1 MGKRIIKL
9 NDLVKIAS
17 MSALLAVCSW
27 VTIPL
32 PFSGVPV
39 TLQTFAVFFAIE
51 FIGCKRALVSYIVY
65 LAIGAVGVPVFSGFG
80 GGVGHL
86 LGPTG
91 GYLFGF
97 VFTCIFCM
105 IFEKRHKSG
114 LFHYIIL
121 AAGLLVCYICGTAWF
136 VFQTGNG
143 VGKSLLLC
151 VTPYIIPDAV
161 KIALASFVASKMK
174 KIIKI

>member
-1 MGKRIIKL
+1 MRQKAIKL

-39 TLQTFAVFFAIE
+39 TLQTFAVFFAIG
-51 FIGCKRALVSYIVY
+51 FIGCKRALISYIVY
-65 LAIGAVGVPVFSGFG
+65 LALGAVGVPVFSGFG

-86 LGPTG
+86 IGPTG

-97 VFTCIFCM
+97 VFTCLFCM
-105 IFEKRHKSG
+105 IYEKRHKSG
-114 LFHYIIL
+114 WIHYIIL
-121 AAGLLVCYICGTAWF
+121 ASGLLICYVCGTAWF
-136 VFQTGNG
+136 VFQTETG
-143 VGKSLLLC
+143 VWKSLLLC
-151 VTPYIIPDAV
+151 VVPYIIPDAV
-161 KIALASFVASKMK
+161 KIVLASLIASKMK
-174 KIIKI
+174 KIIKV

>member
-1 MGKRIIKL
+1 MNNKTIKL
-9 NDLVKIAS
+9 SDLAKIAS

-65 LAIGAVGVPVFSGFG
+65 LALGAVGVPVFSGFG

-86 LGPTG
+86 IGPTG

-97 VFTCIFCM
+97 VFTCVFCM
-105 IFEKRHKSG
+105 IFENRYKSG
-114 LFHYIIL
+114 IIHFVIL
-121 AAGLLVCYICGTAWF
+121 ACGLLICYLCGTAWF
-136 VFQTGNG
+136 VFQTQNG
-143 VGKSLLLC
+143 VWKSLLLC

-161 KIALASFVASKMK
+161 KIALASFVAAKMK
-174 KIIKI
+174 KVIKV